1 MGKTILI
8 LKTLLLSKGAIAKL
22 SGPETNSRGYNSII
36 TILLGILYGF
46 TALNINSELIKTI
59 ETPILRDVFIPVIF
73 FFSGYIM
80 MLLTKVGLT
89 LLLWAASRGLGGG
102 GFLAILYQ
110 NTTIALIPSVIALP
124 AFISLQG
131 GTPLSMLKLVSIGVA
146 LIWIY
151 FVCAKIIEVVQQFV
165 PWKAYVAVLLVFIF
179 YISIYYIIS
188 PPPA

>member
-1 MGKTILI
+1 MKKITLVFRS
-8 LKTLLLSKGAIAKL
+8 LLLDKGAIAEL
-22 SGPETNSRGYNSII
+22 SAPETNSRGYNSII
-36 TILLGILYGF
+36 SILLGLSYGF
-46 TALNINSELIKTI
+46 TALNLNSELIKTI
-59 ETPILRDVFIPVIF
+59 ETPILRDGLIPAVF

-110 NTTIALIPSVIALP
+110 NTTIAVIPSVIALP
-124 AFISLQG
+124 AFISLQA
-131 GTPLSMLKLVSIGVA
+131 GTPLSMLMLFSIGVA

-151 FVCAKIIEVVQQFV
+151 FICAKIIEVVQQFA